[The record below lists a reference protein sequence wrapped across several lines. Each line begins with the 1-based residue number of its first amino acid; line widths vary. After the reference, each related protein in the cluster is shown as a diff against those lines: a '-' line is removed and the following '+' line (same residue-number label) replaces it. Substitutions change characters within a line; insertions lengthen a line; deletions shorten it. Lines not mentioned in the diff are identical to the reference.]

1 MAPFFVAFCC
11 LPSSKMAIFE
21 DMEPVLVP
29 ASLFSAFFEDG
40 RGLSIFGKSF
50 VVKGVYVIGVRAV
63 KRPIPEKM

>member
-1 MAPFFVAFCC
+1 
-11 LPSSKMAIFE
+11 MAIFE